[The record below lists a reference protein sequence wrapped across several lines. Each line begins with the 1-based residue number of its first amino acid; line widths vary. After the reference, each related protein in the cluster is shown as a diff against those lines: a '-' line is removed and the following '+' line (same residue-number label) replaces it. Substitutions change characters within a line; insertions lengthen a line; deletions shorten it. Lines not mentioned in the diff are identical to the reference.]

1 VNVSEVLA
9 ETLRA
14 AGIPF
19 AAGHPGGEVTHL
31 IEGLRRRGVPF
42 YLTRHEATAAFLAAA
57 YGELTGRPGL
67 CIATLGPGATNLI
80 SGVAHAYLD
89 RAPLLALTG
98 QIPTDRYLRF
108 PHQRLDLG
116 GLYRPVTKLTVRLEA
131 ETVRETVHL
140 ALRLAVTERPGP
152 VHLELPSN
160 VAAQPAAERPGLA
173 ERWGDWLPVA
183 GSEGAVAADP
193 TALQAALDRLE
204 RARRPLIAVG
214 LAALRGHAPA
224 YLVALAER
232 LGAPVVTTT
241 KAKGVI
247 PEDHPLA
254 AGVFDMYGEAVVR
267 ELVGQSDCV
276 LAVGLDA
283 TEFIHPW
290 TFTVPVVYL
299 DTVPNT
305 DQFVPAVCEVVGP
318 LGPLVAAL
326 AARVTPG
333 PRWPADEVAR
343 HRTRLRAAIEGQ
355 GPELQPQQV
364 LAVARR
370 LFPRETVVSVD
381 VGAHKILAGQYWTT
395 YAPRTYLVS
404 NGLSAMGY
412 SLPAAMAARLVHPD
426 RPVLAFVGDGGLG
439 MYLGE
444 LETVARLGL
453 RLVVVCLNDQSLSLI
468 RLGQVRRGYPPYGV
482 DFRNPDFAAVAREC
496 GWTGLAAET
505 VAEVERALRVALES
519 PGPVLVEARIQPE
532 GYTVAE

>member
-193 TALQAALDRLE
+193 AALQAALDRLE

-224 YLVALAER
+224 HLVGLAER

-318 LGPLVAAL
+318 LGEQLEGAAQDLPAHPGLGGAPLAL
-326 AARVTPG
+326 GSRRRGERALPVGRRRVRHRGEDAPVG
-333 PRWPADEVAR
+333 GVVHLEGRGGGGVDPLPADE
-343 HRTRLRAAIEGQ
+343 E
-355 GPELQPQQV
+355 
-364 LAVARR
+364 
-370 LFPRETVVSVD
+370 
-381 VGAHKILAGQYWTT
+381 LAGDGVEDG
-395 YAPRTYLVS
+395 LVAGHHPTLPS
-404 NGLSAMGY
+404 TAASKAASKRSRPSASRSSPIARGGRKRNT
-412 SLPAAMAARLVHPD
+412 LP
-426 RPVLAFVGDGGLG
+426 
-439 MYLGE
+439 
-444 LETVARLGL
+444 
-453 RLVVVCLNDQSLSLI
+453 
-468 RLGQVRRGYPPYGV
+468 
-482 DFRNPDFAAVAREC
+482 
-496 GWTGLAAET
+496 
-505 VAEVERALRVALES
+505 
-519 PGPVLVEARIQPE
+519 
-532 GYTVAE
+532 